1 MANIFESA
9 LQHAKAGHLHKA
21 WNILVLNTA
30 SLDLRELHLMLDI
43 ALLSKQKSR
52 QEESLQLLID
62 KQPLNYQWTN
72 QLALLYFHA
81 QQFTLAVGVIKSYLL
96 NAPKNASAWFNL
108 AYMSKFTGD
117 HNASIKAYEKAL
129 MLNIESPEEA
139 HCNIGN
145 IYSQELLDVEKAKY
159 HYTKALELNI
169 SYVQAKFNL
178 AGLLERE
185 GKLAEAGEAFVA
197 CADYPDYR
205 LKGLTRA
212 LELIEKDQDKR
223 QIAKELERFLSVQS
237 SADISIDTV
246 DALFSLGR
254 FYESAGLY
262 NDSWRCY
269 EKANKLDAEWRTPAS
284 VKESLDQCELIKDS
298 FDFCA
303 EVPSNDTELVFICGL
318 FRSGSTLL
326 ESMLATHPNLISGGE
341 IDVFRKHL
349 LADSNAF
356 SAPLL
361 LKNKLATDA
370 VTKYLTR
377 ISEQTNSA
385 LDTRELRILDK
396 QPENFLL
403 LGYIKKLFPKAKFIW
418 TCREKSNS
426 VFSIYTQHFGF
437 YQPYSCDLSDIC
449 TFYQQHLDLLA
460 FWQQFYADDI
470 KVVKYEDLV
479 SRPSDVMSEIQQ
491 FLGVSVDSNFDKF
504 YKSQQLVSTASMTQV
519 RKPLHKNAINRV
531 KPYLKWMNL

>member
-9 LQHAKAGHLHKA
+9 LQQAKAGHLNKA

-52 QEESLQLLID
+52 QEETLRLLID

-72 QLALLYFHA
+72 QLALLYFNA
-81 QQFTLAVGVIKSYLL
+81 QQFTLSVGVIKSYLGK
-96 NAPKNASAWFNL
+96 APKNASAWFNL
-108 AYMSKFTGD
+108 AYMVKFTGD
-117 HNASIKAYEKAL
+117 HIASIEAYEKAL
-129 MLNIESPEEA
+129 LLKIENPEEA

-145 IYSQELLDVEKAKY
+145 IYSQELLDAEKAEH
-159 HYTKALELNI
+159 HYTKALELNA

-185 GKLAEAGEAFVA
+185 GKLAAAGEAFLA
-197 CADYPDYR
+197 CADHPDYK
-205 LKGLTRA
+205 LKSLTRA
-212 LELIEKDQDKR
+212 LELIEKQQDQR
-223 QIAKELERFLSVQS
+223 QIAEQLDYLLSIQS
-237 SADISIDTV
+237 SAEISIDTV

-254 FYESAGLY
+254 FYESVGLY
-262 NDSWRCY
+262 SDSWNCF
-269 EKANKLDAEWRTPAS
+269 KNANKLDAEWRTPAS
-284 VKESLDQCELIKDS
+284 VKQSLAQCELIKDS
-298 FDFCA
+298 FDFNA
-303 EVPSNDTELVFICGL
+303 ELSNNDTQLVFICGL

-349 LADSNAF
+349 FANSNTF

-361 LKNKLATDA
+361 LKNKLAQDT

-377 ISEQTNSA
+377 INEQTNSI
-385 LDTRELRILDK
+385 LDNRELRILDK

-418 TCREKSNS
+418 TCREKSNNI
-426 VFSIYTQHFGF
+426 FSIYTQHFGF

-470 KVVKYEDLV
+470 KVVEYEDLV
-479 SRPSDVMSEIQQ
+479 SRPSDVMNEIQK
-491 FLGVSVDSNFDKF
+491 FLGISADNNFDKF
-504 YKSQQLVSTASMTQV
+504 YQSSQLVSTASMAQV
-519 RKPLHKNAINRV
+519 RKPLHKNAINRAQ
-531 KPYLKWMNL
+531 PYLKWMDL